1 MMEVSLFDY
10 ALPEDL
16 IARFPARERSHSRLL
31 VLDPSTGAIKHDHF
45 FHIGTYL
52 QSGDLLVMNDT
63 RVIPARLMGRRV
75 PGGGKVEV
83 LLLREMEPLLWRAM
97 VRPGKKIQT
106 GDRIVF
112 QPKILEGEVV
122 QYSSQGERL
131 IRFTCQ
137 GDWWTLLDKI
147 GHTPLPPYIL
157 KARRDHLHT
166 DLAHTP
172 LEEEEDKERYQ
183 TVYARDKGS
192 VAAPTAGLHFS
203 TALLSDL
210 QSKGIETAC
219 ITLHIGPGT
228 FKPVTVQN
236 VEDHPMHTEIYSIS
250 GETAARINQA
260 HEDKRRIIAVGTT
273 TIRTLETATDE
284 EGRIAA
290 GSGETGLLIVPGYRF
305 KCINALVTNFH
316 LPRSTLLMLVCAYGG
331 LSNIMKAYE
340 EAVREKYRFYSYGDA
355 MLIINQGI

>member
-1 MMEVSLFDY
+1 MEVSLFDY

-16 IARFPARERSHSRLL
+16 IARFPARERTHSRLL
-31 VLDPSTGAIKHDHF
+31 VLDPSTGAIKHDRF
-45 FHIGTYL
+45 FHIGSYL

-63 RVIPARLMGRRV
+63 KVIPARLMGQRI
-75 PGGGKVEV
+75 PGGGKAEV
-83 LLLREMEPLLWRAM
+83 LLIREMEPLLWRVM

-106 GDRIVF
+106 GNRIVF
-112 QPKILEGEVV
+112 QPKILEAEVV
-122 QYSSQGERL
+122 QYSCRGERL

-137 GDWWTLLDKI
+137 GDWWALLEKI

-166 DLAHTP
+166 DFSHTP
-172 LEEEEDKERYQ
+172 LEEEEDRERYQ
-183 TVYARDKGS
+183 TVFARDKGS

-203 TALLSDL
+203 AELLSDL
-210 QSKGIETAC
+210 RSRGIDTAF

-228 FKPVTVQN
+228 FKPVTVEN
-236 VEDHPMHTEIYSIS
+236 VEDHPMHSEIYSIS
-250 GETAARINQA
+250 GETADRINKA
-260 HEDKRRIIAVGTT
+260 HEDNRRIIAVGTT
-273 TIRTLETATDE
+273 TVRTLETAADE
-284 EGRIAA
+284 EGRITPC
-290 GSGETGLLIVPGYRF
+290 SGETSLLIAPGYRF

-316 LPRSTLLMLVCAYGG
+316 LPRSTLLMLVCAFGG
-331 LSNIMKAYE
+331 FPNIMKAYE